1 MPESRAVV
9 ITLAEVLTGL
19 LGPGASDEV
28 IPAELGR
35 LGRVLDVDR
44 VYIFENSVD
53 PITGERSTSQR
64 YEWTLDNIRPEI
76 DNPALQNIPYSA
88 YVPRWEREL
97 GAGRPVHGAIRT
109 FPPEERPVLEAQ
121 DIQSLLVVPITV
133 DQEFWG
139 FMGFDAC
146 RTDRVWTDLE
156 IEALQATAAAFG
168 TSLRARRAEAEL
180 RLNAA
185 VFANTQDGVAILD
198 SDLSILRH
206 NSALLGPVDPSDDRL
221 IGQGLET
228 LVDDPEFGP
237 AMRAEVELHGHWR
250 GEVRRRG
257 VEDVSYALLSI
268 SRVPGDHAGAHRHVA
283 VFTDISRLKATQDR
297 LAYMGLHDALTGL
310 ANRSQLEGHLSDT
323 LVRAQLTG
331 RRVGVLFFDLDHF
344 KTVNDSLGHAPGDEI
359 LRAVGDRLADQM
371 RSGDLVARLGGD
383 EFVVVLGG
391 LESAEDAMQM
401 GRDLLTELRRPYQL
415 ASGLEV
421 FSSASLGVSVFPDDG
436 RSPELLMQHADAAMY
451 SAKAAGRGLVQRYR
465 SAMTDAAR
473 SRLSIETRLRRAIEQ
488 GQLQTWFQ
496 PQFSFETGELVGLEA
511 LTRWPQPDGSFVPPS
526 RFIPVAEALGLIEE
540 ITVSSLVA
548 GSQLSRTLEATWGR
562 TIILAVNLSP
572 ILLGRQEPVEFLRRV
587 LEAHPFPQ
595 GSLEL
600 ELTETALLMN
610 PKRAVQLLEGLRG
623 LGGGLAIDDFGTG
636 YSNLGVLRAL
646 PIDTLKIDA
655 SLVADIPQDR
665 GAAAIVRTIQEL
677 ARNLGLSTVAE
688 GVQNPSQRDFL
699 KEIGT
704 TAWQGYLGSPALN
717 AEEVLERIPLWQA
730 AS

>member
-1 MPESRAVV
+1 MSQTRAVV
-9 ITLAEVLTGL
+9 VTLAEVLTGL

-28 IPAELGR
+28 IPTELGR

-44 VYIFENSVD
+44 VYIFENAFD
-53 PITGERSTSQR
+53 PETGLRITSQR
-64 YEWTLDNIRPEI
+64 YEWTFDGIRPEI
-76 DNPALQNIPYSA
+76 NNPNLQNIPFEGF
-88 YVPRWEREL
+88 VPRWEREL

-109 FPPEERPVLEAQ
+109 FPEEERPILEAQ

-133 DQEFWG
+133 DEEFWG

-146 RTDRVWTDLE
+146 RAVREWTDLE

-198 SDLSILRH
+198 SDLNILRF
-206 NSALLGPVDPSDDRL
+206 NSALVGTLGSAANLLVGEPV
-221 IGQGLET
+221 ET
-228 LVDDPEFGP
+228 LVDDPQFGP
-237 AMRAEVELHGHWR
+237 VMRGDIERLGHWR

-257 VEDVSYALLSI
+257 PEEAAYALLSI
-268 SRVPGDHAGAHRHVA
+268 SRVPGDQTGSHRHVA

-310 ANRSQLEGHLSDT
+310 ANRSQLEGHLAESM
-323 LVRAQLTG
+323 VRAEITS

-359 LRAVGDRLADQM
+359 LRAVGDRLTDQIQA
-371 RSGDLVARLGGD
+371 GDLVARLGGD
-383 EFVVVLGG
+383 EFVVVLNG
-391 LESAEDAMQM
+391 LESAEDAMHF
-401 GRDLLTELRRPYQL
+401 GRELLAELRRPYQL
-415 ASGLEV
+415 ASGIEV
-421 FSSASLGVSVFPDDG
+421 FTSASLGVSIYPDDG

-473 SRLSIETRLRRAIEQ
+473 SRLSIETRLRRAIEH
-488 GQLQTWFQ
+488 GQLETWFQ
-496 PQFSFETGELVGLEA
+496 PQFSFETGALIGLEA
-511 LTRWPQPDGSFVPPS
+511 LTRWPQPDGTFVPPN
-526 RFIPVAEALGLIEE
+526 RFIPVAEALGLIED
-540 ITVSSLVA
+540 ITVGSLIA
-548 GSQLSRTLEATWGR
+548 ASRLSRELEAASGR
-562 TIILAVNLSP
+562 TMIVAVNLSP
-572 ILLGRQEPVEFLRRV
+572 ILLGRQEPVDFLRRI
-587 LEAHPFPQ
+587 LEEHPFPQ
-595 GSLEL
+595 GALEL

-665 GAAAIVRTIQEL
+665 GAAAIVRTILEL

-688 GVQNPSQRDFL
+688 GVQTLEQRDFL
-699 KEIGT
+699 KELGT
-704 TAWQGYLGSPALN
+704 TAWQGYLGSPALTR
-717 AEEVLERIPLWQA
+717 EEILGRIHDWSVP
-730 AS
+730 S